1 MSAVVLLAPYL
12 TEENAEGL
20 LAAATHK
27 TKAEIE
33 VLLAQRFPRPDMFTG
48 IRAIEPPVLAGQL
61 SPGIVEAAA
70 AGSPEAAPAEP
81 PAQRP
86 RVAPLAPRRFSLQL
100 TICQQLH
107 DKLRYAQELLSHQI
121 PPGDIPAVFERAL
134 DSLIRQLEKRKIAAT
149 QKPRASHGHKRAAGR
164 YVPAEIKR
172 AVWRR
177 DQGRCTFVSEDG
189 RRCQARKFLEFD
201 HIDEVARGGTAS
213 VERMRLRCRAHN
225 QYGAERTFGAGFMQ
239 QKREQSRRAAACTRG
254 TSQRS
259 HPMAQEP
266 RIPCRRGA

>member
-121 PPGDIPAVFERAL
+121 PPGDIPAV
-134 DSLIRQLEKRKIAAT
+134 
-149 QKPRASHGHKRAAGR
+149 
-164 YVPAEIKR
+164 
-172 AVWRR
+172 
-177 DQGRCTFVSEDG
+177 
-189 RRCQARKFLEFD
+189 EFD